1 MHPVHSEA
9 AKAKNLGTPMSR
21 RAHIVSAISVKPDV
35 QIFFERLS
43 SCSRE
48 SGRAFTCSS
57 SRAPIRSKRSC
68 ARSGSSQSAIAATKI
83 VWPATGDSLLL
94 SIQQFLGNVFRL
106 ASSKLRGRAG
116 FRVIR
121 HTDLMSQAIRVRT
134 AAASVHNAQV
144 PDAFP
149 PWGTISGLLASSSL
163 ESRTIFQSVMEL
175 RRFLTHVLVFVAIQA
190 TLSLTV
196 QSTRARVANI
206 TRPRIRETNLQQC
219 QRKRDDCR
227 NANIELQKGLSQDN
241 TPLRIK
247 HEFSSNSLTGQKRHT
262 VSALTVKQL

>member
-35 QIFFERLS
+35 QIFFGRLT
-43 SCSRE
+43 SCLTRE
-48 SGRAFTCSS
+48 SGELLPAQAAGR
-57 SRAPIRSKRSC
+57 RSARSEAAC
-68 ARSGSSQSAIAATKI
+68 SGSSQSAIAATKI
-83 VWPATGDSLLL
+83 VWPATGDSSLL

-149 PWGTISGLLASSSL
+149 PRGTISGLLASSSL
-163 ESRTIFQSVMEL
+163 ESRTIFQGVMEP

-227 NANIELQKGLSQDN
+227 NANIEL
-241 TPLRIK
+241 
-247 HEFSSNSLTGQKRHT
+247 
-262 VSALTVKQL
+262 